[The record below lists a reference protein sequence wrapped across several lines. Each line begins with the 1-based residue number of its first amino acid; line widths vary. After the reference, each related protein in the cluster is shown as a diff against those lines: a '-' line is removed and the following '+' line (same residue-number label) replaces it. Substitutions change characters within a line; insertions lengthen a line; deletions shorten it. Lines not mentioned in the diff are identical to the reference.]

1 MTSTSRYGFQTQ
13 QERETQRKN
22 EEEAGRPLR
31 EKRAQIAIAT
41 AQRIG
46 PIIRDSLTEYFRS
59 MNLSTVDAAGAEH
72 VALFKEEPGLT
83 GYTWTAWSSIK
94 TGTHSD
100 YQADGVHLL
109 DEHTAYTIT
118 IFLVVNR
125 DGLPLLHIG
134 DYVRSKLVGGV
145 PIIAS
150 NFLLETPGQL
160 AGLLETRTGI
170 RQVGLDE
177 YLDAHA

>member
-1 MTSTSRYGFQTQ
+1 MTNTSKYGFQTE
-13 QERETQRKN
+13 QEREAQRKN
-22 EEEAGRPLR
+22 EEEAARPLR
-31 EKRAQIAIAT
+31 EKRTQIILAT

-46 PIIRDSLTEYFRS
+46 PVIRDSLTEYFRS
-59 MNLSTVDAAGAEH
+59 MNLSIADDTGAEH
-72 VALFKEEPGLT
+72 VALFKEEAGVR
-83 GYTWTAWSSIK
+83 GYTWKAWSRIK

-118 IFLVVNR
+118 ISLVVNR

-150 NFLLETPGQL
+150 NFPLEIPSQL
-160 AGLLETRTGI
+160 AEALESRTGI
-170 RQVGLDE
+170 QQVGLAE
-177 YLDAHA
+177 YLDAQG